1 MNKRYKF
8 IVVEG
13 PIGVGK
19 TTLARKLSNNLDSK
33 LLLETFLDNPFLQK
47 FYKNIDRYA
56 FPTQL
61 HFLLQRS
68 SDLFDLSNG
77 MMNMNKDDIISD
89 YFINKD
95 KLFAKTILSKDEYDL
110 YEKVFS
116 ALKFNIPKPDLII
129 YLQANPET
137 LLERIKLRGNEFEK
151 NITLAYLQKIT
162 DAYTEYFYSYKESPI
177 LIINTSNVDVNK
189 SHDYMMLL
197 DEINKDIKGCL
208 LYTSPSPRDS

>member
-1 MNKRYKF
+1 MNKKYKF

-95 KLFAKTILSKDEYDL
+95 KLFAKTILSKDEYEL
-110 YEKVFS
+110 YNKVFS

-129 YLQANPET
+129 YLQAKPET
-137 LLERIKLRGNEFEK
+137 LLERIKSRGNEFEK

-197 DEINKDIKGCL
+197 DEINKDIKGKN
-208 LYTSPSPRDS
+208 YFNPSAI

>member
-1 MNKRYKF
+1 MNKKYKF

-19 TTLARKLSNNLDSK
+19 TTLARKLSNNLDGK

-68 SDLFDLSNG
+68 SDLFNLYNG
-77 MMNMNKDDIISD
+77 KININENDIVSD
-89 YFINKD
+89 YFIDKD
-95 KLFAKTILSKDEYDL
+95 KLFAKTILSKDEYEL
-110 YEKVFS
+110 YDKVFS
-116 ALKFNIPKPDLII
+116 ALKFDIPKPDLII
-129 YLQANPET
+129 YLQAEPET

-197 DEINKDIKGCL
+197 DEINKDIKGKN
-208 LYTSPSPRDS
+208 YFNPSAI